1 MMAEMN
7 SPLDSDDSDMLLGN
21 LETMCVVKHCE
32 RIRHKI
38 KTVAQIVLESC
49 TLRRGLTQS

>member
-1 MMAEMN
+1 MMAEMI

-32 RIRHKI
+32 RILHKI